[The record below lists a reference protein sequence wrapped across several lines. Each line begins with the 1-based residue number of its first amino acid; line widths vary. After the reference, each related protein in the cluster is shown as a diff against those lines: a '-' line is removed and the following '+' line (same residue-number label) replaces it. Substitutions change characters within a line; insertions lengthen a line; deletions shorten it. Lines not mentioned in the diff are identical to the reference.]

1 MTPQEIASRIDHTLL
16 KPEVGEKEIVQL
28 CKEAR
33 DNHFF
38 AVCVNSRFVSLCGK
52 ELSGSPVSVAAVVGF
67 PLGAMMTSAKAFEA
81 EACVKAG
88 AKEIDMVLSI
98 GALREGRDQD
108 VLQDLRAVV
117 RASGNAKVKVIL
129 ETVFLSKEEKIRACE
144 LSVEA
149 GAAFVKT
156 CTGFAGGGATV
167 EDILLM
173 KRTVGASCEVKAS
186 GGIRD
191 LASAKVLLEAGATR
205 LGTSSGVA
213 ILRGLSTGGA
223 Y

>member
-1 MTPQEIASRIDHTLL
+1 MTPQEIALKIDHTLL
-16 KPEVGEKEIVQL
+16 KPEVGEKEIVKL
-28 CKEAR
+28 CAEAR
-33 DNHFF
+33 ENQFF
-38 AVCVNSRFVSLCGK
+38 AVCVNSRFVPLCVH
-52 ELSGSPVSVAAVVGF
+52 ELAGSSVAVASVIGF
-67 PLGAMMTSAKAFEA
+67 PLGAMLTSAKAFEA

-88 AKEIDMVLSI
+88 AAEIDMVLAI
-98 GALREGRDQD
+98 GALRDGRHKEVQEDI
-108 VLQDLRAVV
+108 RAVV
-117 RASGNAKVKVIL
+117 QAAGSAKVKVIL
-129 ETVFLSKEEKIRACE
+129 ETVFLSREEKIRACE
-144 LSVEA
+144 LSREA

-173 KRTVGASCEVKAS
+173 KSIVGNHCEVKAS

-191 LASAKVLLEAGATR
+191 LITAEALLKAGATR

-213 ILRGLSTGGA
+213 ILRGLSTQGA

>member
-1 MTPQEIASRIDHTLL
+1 MTPQEIALRIDHTLL
-16 KPEVGEKEIVQL
+16 KPEIGEKEIVNL
-28 CKEAR
+28 CAEALQ
-33 DNHFF
+33 NQFF
-38 AVCVNSRFVSLCGK
+38 AVCVNSRFVPLCVK
-52 ELSGSPVSVAAVVGF
+52 ELAGSSVAVASVIGF
-67 PLGAMMTSAKAFEA
+67 PLGAMLTSAKAFET

-88 AKEIDMVLSI
+88 AQEIDMVLSI
-98 GALREGRDQD
+98 GALREGRFQE
-108 VLQDLRAVV
+108 VLEDIRAVV
-117 RASGNAKVKVIL
+117 RAAGPAKVKVIL
-129 ETVFLSKEEKIRACE
+129 ETVFLSREEKIRACE
-144 LSVEA
+144 ISREA

-173 KRTVGASCEVKAS
+173 KSIVGNHCEVKAS

-191 LASAKVLLEAGATR
+191 LTAAEAMLKAGATR

-213 ILRGLSTGGA
+213 ILKGLSTQGA